1 MKSTLNFPATY
12 CVVSCKEAVSEG
24 ERNVN
29 ILFMGPP
36 GAGKGTQAEVIVN
49 EFGIPHISTGDAF
62 RLAIKQGTPIGIKAK
77 EYMDQG
83 LLVPDDVTIGIVE
96 ERLQQSDCEK
106 GFLLDGFPR
115 TLSQAEA
122 LDDILSRLHTQL
134 DHVIN
139 LKVDRDKLMA
149 RLTGRRICKNC
160 GATYHVIFNPP
171 KQEGVCD
178 KCGGELYQR
187 SDDNEESV
195 GTRLD
200 EYINKTAPLL
210 AFYENKGLLR
220 QIDGD
225 QEIDTVSSEIV
236 SVLRG

>member
-1 MKSTLNFPATY
+1 M
-12 CVVSCKEAVSEG
+12 
-24 ERNVN
+24 N

-36 GAGKGTQAEVIVN
+36 GAGKGTQAEAIVN
-49 EFGIPHISTGDAF
+49 EFGIPHVSTGDAF
-62 RLAIKQGTPIGIKAK
+62 RLAIKQGTPVGLKAK
-77 EYMDQG
+77 EYIDQG
-83 LLVPDDVTIGIVE
+83 LLVPDDVTVGIVR

-122 LDDILSRLHTQL
+122 LEELLGELNRKLT
-134 DHVIN
+134 HVIN
-139 LKVDRDKLMA
+139 LKVDRNKLLA
-149 RLTGRRICKNC
+149 RLTGRRICKSC
-160 GATYHVIFNPP
+160 GSTYHVIFNPP

-210 AFYENKGLLR
+210 QYYEEKGLLHE
-220 QIDGD
+220 IDGE
-225 QEIDTVSSEIV
+225 QEIDTVTKEIV
-236 SVLRG
+236 SLLRG

>member
-1 MKSTLNFPATY
+1 MNL
-12 CVVSCKEAVSEG
+12 
-24 ERNVN
+24 
-29 ILFMGPP
+29 LFMGPP

-62 RLAIKQGTPIGIKAK
+62 RLAIKQGTPVGMKAK
-77 EYMDQG
+77 EYIDQG
-83 LLVPDDVTIGIVE
+83 LLVPDDVTVGIVR

-115 TLSQAEA
+115 TLSQAES
-122 LDDILSRLHTQL
+122 LEELLKELGRKL
-134 DHVIN
+134 DHVID
-139 LKVDRDKLMA
+139 LKVDRNKLLA
-149 RLTGRRICKNC
+149 RLTGRRICKSC

-187 SDDNEESV
+187 SDDTEEKV

-210 AFYENKGLLR
+210 KFYEDKGLLR
-220 QIDGD
+220 QVDGER
-225 QEIDTVSSEIV
+225 EIDAVSKEIV
-236 SVLRG
+236 SLLRG

>member
-1 MKSTLNFPATY
+1 
-12 CVVSCKEAVSEG
+12 
-24 ERNVN
+24 VN

-36 GAGKGTQAEVIVN
+36 GAGKGTQAENIVN

-77 EYMDQG
+77 EFMDQG

-122 LDDILSRLHTQL
+122 LDDILARLNTGL

-139 LKVDRDKLMA
+139 LKVDREKLLA

-160 GATYHVIFNPP
+160 GSTYHVIFNPP
-171 KQEGVCD
+171 KQEGICD

-195 GTRLD
+195 GIRLD

-210 AFYENKGLLR
+210 TFYENKGLLR

-225 QEIDTVSSEIV
+225 QEIDAVSSQIA
-236 SVLRG
+236 SILRG

>member
-1 MKSTLNFPATY
+1 M
-12 CVVSCKEAVSEG
+12 
-24 ERNVN
+24 N

-36 GAGKGTQAEVIVN
+36 GAGKGTQAEVIVK

-62 RLAIKQGTPIGIKAK
+62 RLAIKQGTPIGLKAK

-96 ERLQQSDCEK
+96 ERLKQPDCEK

-122 LDDILSRLHTQL
+122 LDNILSSMNRKL

-139 LKVDRDKLMA
+139 LKVDRNRLLA

-160 GATYHVIFNPP
+160 GSTYHVIFNPP
-171 KQEGVCD
+171 KEDGVCD

-200 EYINKTAPLL
+200 EYLNKTAPLL
-210 AFYENKGLLR
+210 TFYEGKGLLR
-220 QIDGD
+220 QIDGEM
-225 QEIDTVSSEIV
+225 EIGAVSQEIV
-236 SVLRG
+236 SLLRG

>member
-1 MKSTLNFPATY
+1 M
-12 CVVSCKEAVSEG
+12 
-24 ERNVN
+24 N

-36 GAGKGTQAEVIVN
+36 GAGKGTQADVIVK

-62 RLAIKQGTPIGIKAK
+62 RLAIKQGTPIGLKAK

-96 ERLQQSDCEK
+96 ERLQQPDCRE

-122 LDDILSRLHTQL
+122 LDGILDRLNSGL

-139 LKVDRDKLMA
+139 LKVDRDKLLA

-160 GATYHVIFNPP
+160 GATYHVVFNPP
-171 KQEGVCD
+171 KQEGICD

-210 AFYENKGLLR
+210 TFYENKDLLR
-220 QIDGD
+220 QMNGEQDID
-225 QEIDTVSSEIV
+225 QVSQEIV
-236 SVLRG
+236 SLLRG

>member
-1 MKSTLNFPATY
+1 M
-12 CVVSCKEAVSEG
+12 
-24 ERNVN
+24 N

-36 GAGKGTQAEVIVN
+36 GAGKGTQAQLIVN

-77 EYMDQG
+77 EFMDQG

-122 LDDILSRLHTQL
+122 LDGILDRLNTGL

-139 LKVDRDKLMA
+139 LKVDRDKLLA
-149 RLTGRRICKNC
+149 RLTGRRICKSC
-160 GATYHVIFNPP
+160 GSSYHVIFNPP
-171 KQEGVCD
+171 KEEGVCD

-200 EYINKTAPLL
+200 EYLTKTAPLL
-210 AFYENKGLLR
+210 SFYENKGLLR
-220 QIDGD
+220 EVDGD
-225 QEIDTVSSEIV
+225 KEIDAVSAEIV
-236 SVLRG
+236 SLLRG

>member
-1 MKSTLNFPATY
+1 M
-12 CVVSCKEAVSEG
+12 
-24 ERNVN
+24 N

-36 GAGKGTQAEVIVN
+36 GAGKGTQAENIVN

-77 EYMDQG
+77 EFMDQG

-122 LDDILSRLHTQL
+122 LDDILARLNTGL

-139 LKVDRDKLMA
+139 LKVDREKLLA

-160 GATYHVIFNPP
+160 GSTYHVIFNPP
-171 KQEGVCD
+171 KQEGICD

-195 GTRLD
+195 GIRLD

-210 AFYENKGLLR
+210 TFYENKGLLR

-225 QEIDTVSSEIV
+225 QEIDVVSSQIT
-236 SVLRG
+236 SILRG

>member
-1 MKSTLNFPATY
+1 M
-12 CVVSCKEAVSEG
+12 
-24 ERNVN
+24 N

-36 GAGKGTQAEVIVN
+36 GAGKGTQADVIVK

-62 RLAIKQGTPIGIKAK
+62 RLAIKQGTPIGLKAK

-96 ERLQQSDCEK
+96 ERLQQPDCRE

-122 LDDILSRLHTQL
+122 LDGILDRLNSGL

-139 LKVDRDKLMA
+139 LKVDRNKLLA

-160 GATYHVIFNPP
+160 GSTYHVVFNPP
-171 KQEGVCD
+171 KQEGICD
-178 KCGGELYQR
+178 KCAGELYQR

-210 AFYENKGLLR
+210 MFYETKGLLR
-220 QIDGD
+220 QVNGEQDID
-225 QEIDTVSSEIV
+225 QVSQEIV
-236 SVLRG
+236 SLLRG